1 MSVLHILTDLIDREN
16 RFWNGKPV
24 FTMLASVLPILVLDL
39 IFDGAPADLPATV
52 FLPALALSAA
62 WGALVIWR
70 YVRFEIHEFRRLQA
84 LGAEEEARKNG

>member
-1 MSVLHILTDLIDREN
+1 LIDREI

-24 FTMLASVLPILVLDL
+24 FTLVATCLPILVVELM
-39 IFDGAPADLPATV
+39 FDGPPSNQPMSVL
-52 FLPALALSAA
+52 LPALALSAA

-70 YVRFEIHEFRRLQA
+70 YVRFEINEFRRLQA